1 MIMPAYT
8 TLPESLLAPSQIA
21 DKFNVQTFA
30 GLGALGCDCS
40 ETDDEGDCLDPD
52 PCSTGSTD
60 TGSTG
65 STAAEDSL
73 MDCMNAGYTGYNPNT
88 GSCTTSSGA
97 SAGSAAAAAG
107 YTGAVPFCA
116 DNGNVQPCISQ
127 VTSSILS
134 PSGTPAAQLTAAQTC
149 QAYGFTLG
157 SNGLCTSGTASSVS
171 SSPIGSQLSAAQ
183 QAQLNAGILKGGLTL
198 AELLA
203 IQPGQAI
210 LPNGTIVSGG
220 TGALAAGSLASLG
233 ASFTSMLPLLL
244 IAGIGIMLLTR
255 K

>member
-8 TLPESLLAPSQIA
+8 TLPESMLAPSQIA

-40 ETDDEGDCLDPD
+40 QTDDGGDCLDPD

-60 TGSTG
+60 TGTGPTASTG
-65 STAAEDSL
+65 TPVVPPFVDLTSLTPSAGNCASQGLAYDPSANACSYGSVTIPAGANLSNTCASFGLSLNPSTGL
-73 MDCMNAGYTGYNPNT
+73 CV
-88 GSCTTSSGA
+88 
-97 SAGSAAAAAG
+97 GSAAAA
-107 YTGAVPFCA
+107 P
-116 DNGNVQPCISQ
+116 
-127 VTSSILS
+127 
-134 PSGTPAAQLTAAQTC
+134 
-149 QAYGFTLG
+149 
-157 SNGLCTSGTASSVS
+157 S
-171 SSPIGSQLSAAQ
+171 SSAGSGLTSAQ
-183 QAQLNAGILKGGLTL
+183 QAQLSAGLLKGGLTL

-210 LPNGTIVSGG
+210 LPTGTIVSGN

-233 ASFTSMLPLLL
+233 ASMTSMLPLLL
-244 IAGIGIMLLTR
+244 IGGIALMLFTR

>member
-8 TLPESLLAPSQIA
+8 TLPESMLAPSQIA

-40 ETDDEGDCLDPD
+40 QTDDGGDCLDPD

-60 TGSTG
+60 TGTGPTATCDPLTGACTSNSTG
-65 STAAEDSL
+65 TPVVPPFVDLTSL
-73 MDCMNAGYTGYNPNT
+73 TPSAGNCASQGLTYNPSANACSYGSVTIPAGANLSNT
-88 GSCTTSSGA
+88 CA
-97 SAGSAAAAAG
+97 SFGLSLNPSTGLCVGSAAAA
-107 YTGAVPFCA
+107 P
-116 DNGNVQPCISQ
+116 
-127 VTSSILS
+127 
-134 PSGTPAAQLTAAQTC
+134 
-149 QAYGFTLG
+149 
-157 SNGLCTSGTASSVS
+157 S
-171 SSPIGSQLSAAQ
+171 SSAGSGLTSAQ
-183 QAQLNAGILKGGLTL
+183 QAQLSAGLLKGGLTL

-210 LPNGTIVSGG
+210 LPNGTIVSGN

-233 ASFTSMLPLLL
+233 ASMTSMLPLLL
-244 IAGIGIMLLTR
+244 IGGIALMLFTR

>member
-8 TLPESLLAPSQIA
+8 TLPESMLAPSQIA

-40 ETDDEGDCLDPD
+40 QTDDGGDCLDPD

-60 TGSTG
+60 TGTSTSTG
-65 STAAEDSL
+65 SPVLCAGVLYPAGSVCPDSAAAGSTGIPASCNPLSGGCTSNSNTCASFGLSL
-73 MDCMNAGYTGYNPNT
+73 NPSTGLCV
-88 GSCTTSSGA
+88 GSAASVPSS
-97 SAGSAAAAAG
+97 SAGSG
-107 YTGAVPFCA
+107 L
-116 DNGNVQPCISQ
+116 
-127 VTSSILS
+127 TS
-134 PSGTPAAQLTAAQTC
+134 
-149 QAYGFTLG
+149 
-157 SNGLCTSGTASSVS
+157 
-171 SSPIGSQLSAAQ
+171 AQ
-183 QAQLNAGILKGGLTL
+183 QAQLSAGLLKGGLTL

-210 LPNGTIVSGG
+210 LPNGTIVSGN

-233 ASFTSMLPLLL
+233 ASMTSMLPLLL
-244 IAGIGIMLLTR
+244 IGGIALMLFTR

>member
-8 TLPESLLAPSQIA
+8 TLPESLLAPSQIS

-40 ETDDEGDCLDPD
+40 ELDEVGDCEDPECCPGD
-52 PCSTGSTD
+52 PGCGGDTGTSTSTGSPVLCDGVLYPAGSVCPD
-60 TGSTG
+60 TG
-65 STAAEDSL
+65 
-73 MDCMNAGYTGYNPNT
+73 AGGN
-88 GSCTTSSGA
+88 S
-97 SAGSAAAAAG
+97 GSAAAAAG

-134 PSGTPAAQLTAAQTC
+134 PSGTPAASYTASQAC
-149 QAYGFTLG
+149 QAYGLSLG
-157 SNGLCTSGTASSVS
+157 ANGQCTGTASSVS
-171 SSPIGSQLSAAQ
+171 SSPVGSQLSAAQ

-220 TGALAAGSLASLG
+220 TGSLAAASLASLG
-233 ASFTSMLPLLL
+233 GSLTSMLPMLL
-244 IAGIGIMLLTR
+244 IAGIGIMLL
-255 K
+255 KGK